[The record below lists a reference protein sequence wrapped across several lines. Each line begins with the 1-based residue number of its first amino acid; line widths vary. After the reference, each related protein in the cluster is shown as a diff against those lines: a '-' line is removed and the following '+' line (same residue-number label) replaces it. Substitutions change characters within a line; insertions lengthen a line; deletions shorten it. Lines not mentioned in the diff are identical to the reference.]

1 MMKEEFSLD
10 LDPDPNRHSTLYRAE
25 NIAPGGFTA

>member
-1 MMKEEFSLD
+1 MKEVFSLD
-10 LDPDPNRHSTLYRAE
+10 LDPDPDQHSALYRAE

>member
-1 MMKEEFSLD
+1 MKEEFTLD
-10 LDPDPNRHSTLYRAE
+10 MDPDPSRHLALYRAE